1 VFPAEVGDYFGRWR
15 AVQEEHLEL
24 VRSAFSPVPVLRAPY
39 FDQEVIGPEMLD
51 RLADALF
58 PSEGAAPAAVLHDA
72 VTQELSVGSDSAS
85 LRLAIPFASKG
96 EISLKQ
102 VGLELIVGVDGQ
114 RRTILLPPTLAGFRP
129 TGATFEDG
137 ALEITFDGDRAAT

>member
-1 VFPAEVGDYFGRWR
+1 
-15 AVQEEHLEL
+15 
-24 VRSAFSPVPVLRAPY
+24 VLCAPY
-39 FDQEVIGPEMLD
+39 FDQEVIGAKMLD
-51 RLADALF
+51 RLAGALF
-58 PSEGAAPAAVLHDA
+58 SSDSAAPADVLYDA
-72 VTQELSVGSDSAS
+72 VTQELSVGPDSAS
-85 LRLAIPFASKG
+85 LRLSIPFASKG

-102 VGLELIVGVDGQ
+102 AGQELIVGVDGQ